1 MHARLAAAFAA
12 AAVLAAPALAQ
23 AQAQPAADTPFP
35 GVAGYSHP
43 DIGADAC
50 KKVDASRVQCTIP
63 AKTAGRYLVEA
74 SGTSTA
80 KGEGAAQQLVIGGNG
95 WQCGPAVNKAPWTKG
110 SRTFKLDCV
119 VDVLTDGPVPIIAVY
134 ADQNADK
141 DAAGPT
147 LSVRRVGWN
156 GILDARPVGAK

>member
-1 MHARLAAAFAA
+1 MHARFVAAVAA
-12 AAVLAAPALAQ
+12 AALFAPSLAL
-23 AQAQPAADTPFP
+23 AQAQPAADAPFP

-63 AKTAGRYLVEA
+63 AKTAGRYLIEA

-80 KGEGAAQQLVIGGNG
+80 KGDNAAQQLVIGGNG
-95 WQCGPAVNKAPWTKG
+95 WQCGPAVNKAPWAKG
-110 SRTFKLDCV
+110 PRTFKLDCV
-119 VDVLTDGPVPIIAVY
+119 LDVLTDQPVPVVAVY

-141 DAAGPT
+141 DPGGPT
-147 LSVRRVGWN
+147 LSIRRVGWN